1 MLLWHQRLLPERE
14 KKQLYRHNCT
24 YWLRKKRHK
33 RVVTER
39 IPGTAERAVQTAK
52 TGNGVC
58 RESAHVRRDED
69 DAFFARVIA
78 GESIHDKRLFRPE
91 RNPLLNSLFSFL
103 VCGRELQS
111 DISGRTVN
119 IR

>member
-1 MLLWHQRLLPERE
+1 LWHQRLLPERE

-24 YWLRKKRHK
+24 YRLRKKRHK

-39 IPGTAERAVQTAK
+39 IPETAERAVQAAK
-52 TGNGVC
+52 TGNGLC
-58 RESAHVRRDED
+58 RELTHVRRDEN
-69 DAFFARVIA
+69 DALFASSVS
-78 GESIHDKRLFRPE
+78 GESIHDKGLFRSE
-91 RNPLLNSLFSFL
+91 RNALFNSLFSFL
-103 VCGRELQS
+103 VCGRESQS